1 MNEEEKLEFEDQEEE
16 QPIEIPPKERRVYS
30 DKRDRSI
37 FELYRQYQKGNL
49 ELRPEFQRLQVWDNS
64 KSSRLIE
71 SVLLEVPIPVIYL
84 SEESDSKYSVID
96 GQQRLNAFIKFLGN
110 NLRLSGLTIL
120 AELNGKRFQDLPKNL
135 QDKFE
140 NATIR
145 IIEIRKESDPDVK
158 FEIFERLN
166 TGAVQLNAQE
176 LRNCIYRGRYNELLK
191 ELSGNKDFQFLLG
204 LKEPHNRMQD
214 RELILRFFAFY
225 HNTYLKYTPPMK
237 RFLNKEMEKYRDLYD
252 AEENKL
258 RNVFKKSVRLSKIV
272 FGDKAFHRFVT
283 GSKEDPNGC
292 YERKMNKG
300 LFDIILFGFTM
311 YDENQII
318 PNSDA
323 IREELLWMMTHK
335 EDFINAISG
344 SGTDSKEKTLTR
356 FYKWLS
362 ALKEI
367 VGIPV
372 TEPRT
377 FSYQYKKQLWES
389 NSTCARCGQRIQ
401 IIDDAEVDHVEQYWR
416 GGKTIPSN
424 ARLTHR
430 YCNRSRPR
438 DDIQLDTGEKVDIT
452 ASAIHISQRRSKAK
466 YPRVLSKG
474 EKTPRQAF
482 RIPILEAL
490 VELSGKGKTDE
501 ILEKV
506 ERKMKHILKSVD
518 YEKVPSGVMIRWQN
532 TARWERYIMVQDG
545 LLRSDSPK
553 GIWEITE
560 KGRKFLENSK

>member
-1 MNEEEKLEFEDQEEE
+1 MNKEEKLEFENQEEE
-16 QPIEIPPKERRVYS
+16 QPLEILPKERRVYS
-30 DKRDRSI
+30 DKPDRSI

-49 ELRPEFQRLQVWDNS
+49 ELRPEFQRLQVWDNA

-96 GQQRLNAFIKFLGN
+96 GQQRLNAFIKFLEN

-120 AELNGKRFQDLPKNL
+120 TELHGKRFKDIPKNL

-145 IIEIRKESDPDVK
+145 IIEIRKESHPDVK

-191 ELSGNKDFQFLLG
+191 VLSEDKNLQFLLG
-204 LKEPHNRMQD
+204 LKEPHYRMQD
-214 RELILRFFAFY
+214 RELILRFFAFF
-225 HNTYLKYTPPMK
+225 HNTYLKYTSSMK
-237 RFLNKEMEKYRDLYD
+237 HFLNKEMERYTDLND
-252 AEENKL
+252 DDENEL
-258 RNVFKKSVRLSKIV
+258 RKIFKRSVRLSKTV
-272 FGDKAFHRFVT
+272 FGDKAFHRFAL
-283 GSKEDPNGC
+283 GSNKDPNGY
-292 YERKMNKG
+292 YEKKMNKG
-300 LFDIILFGFTM
+300 LFDIMMFGFTM
-311 YDENQII
+311 YDENQIV

-323 IREELLWMMTHK
+323 IREELLWMMTHE
-335 EDFINAISG
+335 EDFVNAISG
-344 SGTDSKEKTLTR
+344 SGTDSKEKTVTR
-356 FYKWLS
+356 FDKWRS

-367 VGIPV
+367 VGIPI

-377 FSYQYKKQLWES
+377 FSHQYKKQLWES
-389 NSTCARCGQRIQ
+389 NPTCGICGQTIH
-401 IIDDAEVDHVEQYWR
+401 IIDDAEIDHVQQYWR

-430 YCNRSRPR
+430 YCNRCRPLIDR
-438 DDIQLDTGEKVDIT
+438 KSDSNEIEKVDI
-452 ASAIHISQRRSKAK
+452 IQVQGKPK
-466 YPRVLSKG
+466 YPRVISKG
-474 EKTPRQAF
+474 ERTPRQSF
-482 RIPILEAL
+482 RIPILKAL
-490 VELSGKGKTDE
+490 IELGGRGKADQ

-506 ERKMKHILKSVD
+506 EIEMKGILKSVD
-518 YEKVPSGVMIRWQN
+518 YEKLPSGVMIRWQN
-532 TARWERYIMVQDG
+532 TAQWERFVMVQDG
-545 LLRSDSPK
+545 LLHSDSPR
-553 GIWEITE
+553 GVWEITE

>member
-30 DKRDRSI
+30 DKPDRSI

-49 ELRPEFQRLQVWDNS
+49 DLQPGFQRLQVWDNS

-84 SEESDSKYSVID
+84 SEESDGKYSVID
-96 GQQRLNAFIKFLGN
+96 GQQRLNAFIKFLEN

-120 AELNGKRFQDLPKNL
+120 AELNGKKFQEIPKNL

-225 HNTYLKYTPPMK
+225 HNTYFKYTPPMK
-237 RFLNKEMEKYRDLYD
+237 RFLNKEMEKYRNLND
-252 AEENKL
+252 AEENEL
-258 RNVFKKSVRLSKIV
+258 RNVFKKSVRLSKTV
-272 FGDKAFHRFVT
+272 LGDKAFHRFVP
-283 GSKEDPNGC
+283 GANEDPNGY
-292 YERKMNKG
+292 YEKKMNKG
-300 LFDIILFGFTM
+300 LFDTIMFGFTM
-311 YDENQII
+311 YDENQIV
-318 PNSDA
+318 PNSDT
-323 IREELLWMMTHK
+323 IREELLWMMTHE
-335 EDFINAISG
+335 EDFVNAISG
-344 SGTDSKEKTLTR
+344 SGTDSKEKTVTR
-356 FYKWLS
+356 FDKWLS

-367 VGIPV
+367 VGIPM

-389 NSTCARCGQRIQ
+389 NSTCAICGQRIQ

-430 YCNRSRPR
+430 YCNRSRPLEN
-438 DDIQLDTGEKVDIT
+438 IQPETEKQKSYDFVSST
-452 ASAIHISQRRSKAK
+452 PRSNSKIK
-466 YPRVLSKG
+466 YPRVIIKG
-474 EKTPRQAF
+474 ERTPRQAF
-482 RIPILEAL
+482 RIPILEVL
-490 VELSGKGKTDE
+490 VELGGKDKTDK

-506 ERKMKHILKSVD
+506 ENKMKHILNPVD
-518 YEKVPSGVMIRWQN
+518 YKKLPSGVMIRWQN
-532 TARWERYIMVQDG
+532 TAQWEKYVMIKDG

-560 KGRKFLENSK
+560 KGKKFLEGSK